1 MTSNANQRCFWH
13 AQNTH
18 GGFILIQIN
27 GKYANA
33 RIMCIGS
40 TPGENIEQYAL
51 AQIQMI
57 ADNEASKGSNICVM
71 PDVHPGKVGPI
82 GLTMTI
88 TDAVNPSLVGID
100 IGCGMSMVKL
110 GRIRKEYQ
118 KLDAVIRDK
127 VPAGFKIRDTAHDM
141 ASQFDFERLICTRH
155 IRKDKA
161 LLSLGTLGGGNHFIE
176 IDVDENGDSYL
187 IVHSGSRH
195 LGKEVS
201 EHYSKLAYQHLRKM
215 GRDDVPI
222 ELSFLTGDNLSD
234 YLHDVSIVQEYAQLN
249 RRIMIKEI
257 CKAMKWKPVEEK
269 SCIHNYI
276 DNSHSEVILR
286 KGAISAREN
295 EDVIIPINMKDG
307 VIIGKGKG
315 NKDWNYSAPH
325 GAGRILS
332 RKEVLESHTVSEFK
346 FEMKGIYSSCIS
358 KNTLDEAP
366 FAYRNIDYIKEAVKD
381 SVDITNILTPVYNYK
396 GGDER

>member
-1 MTSNANQRCFWH
+1 M
-13 AQNTH
+13 
-18 GGFILIQIN
+18 IQII

-33 RIMCIGS
+33 RIMCIGE

-51 AQIQMI
+51 SQIQMI

-118 KLDAVIRDK
+118 KLDAAIRDK
-127 VPAGFKIRDTAHDM
+127 VPAGFKIRDAAHDM
-141 ASQFDFERLICTRH
+141 AKQFDFERLICTRH

-201 EHYSKLAYQHLRKM
+201 ENYSKLAYQHLRKI

-222 ELSFLTGDNLSD
+222 ELSFLTGDKMSD

-249 RRIMIKEI
+249 RRIMMKEI

-276 DNSHSEVILR
+276 DNSHGEVILR

-325 GAGRILS
+325 GAGRISS
-332 RKEVLESHTVSEFK
+332 RKEVLDSHTVSEFK
-346 FEMKGIYSSCIS
+346 ATMKGIYSTCIS
-358 KNTLDEAP
+358 KETLDEAP

>member
-1 MTSNANQRCFWH
+1 M
-13 AQNTH
+13 
-18 GGFILIQIN
+18 IQIN
-27 GKYANA
+27 GKYATA
-33 RIMCIGS
+33 RIMCIGA

-57 ADNEASKGSNICVM
+57 ADNEAYKGSNICVM

-127 VPAGFKIRDTAHDM
+127 VPAGFKIRDNAHDM

-161 LLSLGTLGGGNHFIE
+161 QLSLGTLGGGNHFIE

-195 LGKEVS
+195 LGKEVA
-201 EHYSKLAYQHLRKM
+201 EYYSKLAYQHLRKM

-222 ELSFLTGDNLSD
+222 ELSFLTGDNVSD
-234 YLHDVSIVQEYAQLN
+234 YLHDASIVQEYAQLN

-276 DNSHSEVILR
+276 DNSHGEVILR

-307 VIIGKGKG
+307 VIVGKGKG

-325 GAGRILS
+325 GAGRISS

-346 FEMKGIYSSCIS
+346 ATMKGIYSTCIS
-358 KNTLDEAP
+358 KETLDEAP

-396 GGDER
+396 GGEER

>member
-1 MTSNANQRCFWH
+1 MTSNAIQRCFWH

-18 GGFILIQIN
+18 GGFILIQII

-33 RIMCIGS
+33 RIMCIGE

-51 AQIQMI
+51 SQIQMI

-118 KLDAVIRDK
+118 KLDVVIRDK

-155 IRKDKA
+155 TRKDKA

-195 LGKEVS
+195 LGKEVA
-201 EHYSKLAYQHLRKM
+201 EYYSKLAYQHLRKM

-222 ELSFLTGDNLSD
+222 ELSFLTGDNVSD
-234 YLHDVSIVQEYAQLN
+234 YLHDASIVQEYAQLN

-257 CKAMKWKPVEEK
+257 CKVMKWKPVEEK

-276 DNSHSEVILR
+276 DNSHGEVILR

-307 VIIGKGKG
+307 VIVGKGKG

-325 GAGRILS
+325 GAGRISS

-346 FEMKGIYSSCIS
+346 ATMKGIYSTCIS
-358 KNTLDEAP
+358 KETLDEAP

-396 GGDER
+396 GGEER

>member
-1 MTSNANQRCFWH
+1 M
-13 AQNTH
+13 
-18 GGFILIQIN
+18 IQII

-33 RIMCIGS
+33 RIMCIGE

-51 AQIQMI
+51 SQIQMI

-118 KLDAVIRDK
+118 KLDAVIGDK
-127 VPAGFKIRDTAHDM
+127 IPAGFKIRDTAHDM
-141 ASQFDFERLICTRH
+141 AKQFDFERLICTRH

-195 LGKEVS
+195 LGKEVA
-201 EHYSKLAYQHLRKM
+201 EYYSKLAYQHLRKM

-276 DNSHSEVILR
+276 DNSHGEVILR
-286 KGAISAREN
+286 KGAISARDN

-307 VIIGKGKG
+307 VILGKGKG
-315 NKDWNYSAPH
+315 NKEWNYSAPH
-325 GAGRILS
+325 GAGRISS

-346 FEMKGIYSSCIS
+346 ATMKGIYSTCIS
-358 KNTLDEAP
+358 KETLDEAP

>member
-1 MTSNANQRCFWH
+1 M
-13 AQNTH
+13 
-18 GGFILIQIN
+18 IQIK

-33 RIMCIGS
+33 RIMCIGA

-51 AQIQMI
+51 SQIQMI

-195 LGKEVS
+195 LGKEVA
-201 EHYSKLAYQHLRKM
+201 EYYSKLGYQHLRKM

-234 YLHDVSIVQEYAQLN
+234 YLHDASIVQEYAKLN

-257 CKAMKWKPVEEK
+257 CKAMKWKSVEEK

-276 DNSHSEVILR
+276 DNSHGEVILR

-325 GAGRILS
+325 GAGRISS

-346 FEMKGIYSSCIS
+346 ATMKGIYSTCIS
-358 KNTLDEAP
+358 KETLDEAP
-366 FAYRNIDYIKEAVKD
+366 FAYRNIDYIKEAVKV

>member
-1 MTSNANQRCFWH
+1 MTSNAIQRCFWH

-27 GKYANA
+27 GKYTNA
-33 RIMCIGS
+33 RIMCIGE

-51 AQIQMI
+51 SQIQMI

-100 IGCGMSMVKL
+100 IGCGMSMIKL

-195 LGKEVS
+195 LGKEVA
-201 EHYSKLAYQHLRKM
+201 EYYSKLAYQHLRKM

-222 ELSFLTGDNLSD
+222 ELSFLTGDNVSD
-234 YLHDVSIVQEYAQLN
+234 YLHDASIVQEYAQLN

-257 CKAMKWKPVEEK
+257 CKVMKWKPVEEK
-269 SCIHNYI
+269 NCIHNYI
-276 DNSHSEVILR
+276 DNSHGEVILR

-307 VIIGKGKG
+307 VIVGKGKG

-325 GAGRILS
+325 GAGRISS

-346 FEMKGIYSSCIS
+346 ATMKGIYSTCIS
-358 KNTLDEAP
+358 KETLDEAP

-396 GGDER
+396 GGEER

>member
-1 MTSNANQRCFWH
+1 MTSNAIQRCFWH
-13 AQNTH
+13 AQNAV

-27 GKYANA
+27 GKYATA
-33 RIMCIGS
+33 RIMCIGA

-51 AQIQMI
+51 AQIHMI
-57 ADNEASKGSNICVM
+57 ADNEVAKDSTICVM

-118 KLDAVIRDK
+118 KLDAAIRDK
-127 VPAGFKIRDTAHDM
+127 VPAGFKIRDAAHDM
-141 ASQFDFERLICTRH
+141 AKQFDFERLICTRH

-201 EHYSKLAYQHLRKM
+201 EHYSKLAYQHLRKI

-222 ELSFLTGDNLSD
+222 ELSFLTGDILSD

-257 CKAMKWKPVEEK
+257 CKVMKWKPVEEK
-269 SCIHNYI
+269 NCIHNYI
-276 DNSHSEVILR
+276 DNSHGEVILR

-325 GAGRILS
+325 GAGRISS
-332 RKEVLESHTVSEFK
+332 RKEVLDSHTVSEFK
-346 FEMKGIYSSCIS
+346 ATMKGIYSTCIS
-358 KNTLDEAP
+358 KETLDEAP

>member
-1 MTSNANQRCFWH
+1 MTSNAIQRRFWH
-13 AQNTH
+13 SQNTH
-18 GGFILIQIN
+18 GGFILIQII

-33 RIMCIGS
+33 RIMCIGE

-51 AQIQMI
+51 SQIQMI

-127 VPAGFKIRDTAHDM
+127 VPAGFKIRDNAHDM

-195 LGKEVS
+195 LGKEVA
-201 EHYSKLAYQHLRKM
+201 EYYSKLAYQHLRKM

-222 ELSFLTGDNLSD
+222 ELSFLTGDNVSD
-234 YLHDVSIVQEYAQLN
+234 YLHDASIVQEYAQLN

-257 CKAMKWKPVEEK
+257 CKVMKWKPVEEK

-276 DNSHSEVILR
+276 DNSHGEVILR

-307 VIIGKGKG
+307 VIVGKGKG

-325 GAGRILS
+325 GAGRISS

-346 FEMKGIYSSCIS
+346 ATMKGIYSTCIS
-358 KNTLDEAP
+358 KETLDEAP

>member
-1 MTSNANQRCFWH
+1 MTSNAIQRCFWH
-13 AQNTH
+13 SQNTH

-27 GKYANA
+27 GKYATA
-33 RIMCIGS
+33 RIMCIGA

-51 AQIQMI
+51 SQIHMI

-100 IGCGMSMVKL
+100 IGCGMTMIRL
-110 GRIRKEYQ
+110 GRIKKEYQ
-118 KLDAVIRDK
+118 KLDTVIKSK
-127 VPAGFKIRDTAHDM
+127 VPAGFKIRDNAHNM
-141 ASQFDFERLICTRH
+141 ATQFDFESLICYKH
-155 IRKDKA
+155 VRKEKA

-176 IDVDENGDSYL
+176 IDEDENGDSYL

-195 LGKEVS
+195 LGKEVA
-201 EHYSKLAYQHLRKM
+201 EHYSKIAHQHLKDI
-215 GRDDVPI
+215 GKDVPI
-222 ELSFLTGDNLSD
+222 ELAYLTGDSLKA
-234 YLHDVSIVQEYAQLN
+234 YLHDVQIAQEYADLN

-257 CKAMKWKPVEEK
+257 CKAMKWKPIEEK

-276 DNSHSEVILR
+276 DLSTGTAILR
-286 KGAISAREN
+286 KGAISAKEN

-307 VIIGKGKG
+307 VILGKGKG
-315 NKDWNYSAPH
+315 NKEWNYSAPH
-325 GAGRILS
+325 GAGRISS

-346 FEMKGIYSSCIS
+346 AAMKGIYSSCIS
-358 KNTLDEAP
+358 KDTLDEAP
-366 FAYRNIDYIKEAVKD
+366 FAYRNIDYIKDAVKD
-381 SVDITNILTPVYNYK
+381 SVEITKVLRPVYNYK
-396 GGDER
+396 GGNER

>member
-1 MTSNANQRCFWH
+1 MTSNAIQRCFWH
-13 AQNTH
+13 SKNTH

-33 RIMCIGS
+33 RIMCIGE

-51 AQIQMI
+51 AQIHMI
-57 ADNEASKGSNICVM
+57 ADNEVAKGCTICVM

-234 YLHDVSIVQEYAQLN
+234 YLHDASIVQEYAQLN

-257 CKAMKWKPVEEK
+257 CKVMKWKPVEEK

-276 DNSHSEVILR
+276 DNSHGEVILR

-307 VIIGKGKG
+307 VIVGKGKG

-325 GAGRILS
+325 GAGRISS

-346 FEMKGIYSSCIS
+346 ATMKGIYSICIS
-358 KNTLDEAP
+358 KETLDEAP

-396 GGDER
+396 GGEER

>member
-1 MTSNANQRCFWH
+1 MTSNAIQRCFWH

-27 GKYANA
+27 GKYTNA
-33 RIMCIGS
+33 RIMCIGD

-51 AQIQMI
+51 SQIQMI

-127 VPAGFKIRDTAHDM
+127 VPAGFKLRATAHDM

-155 IRKDKA
+155 IRKEKA
-161 LLSLGTLGGGNHFIE
+161 QLSLGTLGGGNHFIE

-222 ELSFLTGDNLSD
+222 ELSFLIGDNLSD
-234 YLHDVSIVQEYAQLN
+234 YLHDASIVQEYAQLN

-257 CKAMKWKPVEEK
+257 CKAMKWKPIEEK
-269 SCIHNYI
+269 NCIHNYI
-276 DNSHSEVILR
+276 DNSHGEVILR

-325 GAGRILS
+325 GAGRISS

-346 FEMKGIYSSCIS
+346 AEMKGIHSSCIS
-358 KNTLDEAP
+358 KNTLEEAP

-381 SVDITNILTPVYNYK
+381 SVDIMNILTPVYNYK

>member
-1 MTSNANQRCFWH
+1 MTSNAIQRCFWD
-13 AQNTH
+13 AQNAI
-18 GGFILIQIN
+18 GGFILIQII

-33 RIMCIGS
+33 RIMCIGE

-51 AQIQMI
+51 SQIQMI

-118 KLDAVIRDK
+118 KLDAVIGDK
-127 VPAGFKIRDTAHDM
+127 IPAGFKIRDTAHDM
-141 ASQFDFERLICTRH
+141 AKQFDFERLICTRH

-195 LGKEVS
+195 LGKEVA
-201 EHYSKLAYQHLRKM
+201 EYYSKLAYQHLRKM

-276 DNSHSEVILR
+276 DNSHGEVILR
-286 KGAISAREN
+286 KGAISARDN

-307 VIIGKGKG
+307 VILGKGKG
-315 NKDWNYSAPH
+315 NKEWNYSAPH
-325 GAGRILS
+325 GAGRISS

-346 FEMKGIYSSCIS
+346 ATMKGIYSTCIS
-358 KNTLDEAP
+358 KETLDEAP

>member
-1 MTSNANQRCFWH
+1 M
-13 AQNTH
+13 
-18 GGFILIQIN
+18 QIK

-33 RIMCIGS
+33 RIMCIGE

-51 AQIQMI
+51 SQIQMI

-88 TDAVNPSLVGID
+88 TDAVNTSLVGID

-127 VPAGFKIRDTAHDM
+127 VLAGFKIRDNAHDM

-195 LGKEVS
+195 LGKEVA
-201 EHYSKLAYQHLRKM
+201 EYYSKLAYQHLRKM

-222 ELSFLTGDNLSD
+222 ELSFLTGDNVSD
-234 YLHDVSIVQEYAQLN
+234 YLHDASIVQEYAQLN

-257 CKAMKWKPVEEK
+257 CKVMKWKPVEEK

-276 DNSHSEVILR
+276 DNSHGEVILR

-307 VIIGKGKG
+307 VIVGKGKG

-325 GAGRILS
+325 GAGRISS

-346 FEMKGIYSSCIS
+346 ATMKGIYSTCIS
-358 KNTLDEAP
+358 KETLDEAP

>member
-1 MTSNANQRCFWH
+1 
-13 AQNTH
+13 
-18 GGFILIQIN
+18 
-27 GKYANA
+27 
-33 RIMCIGS
+33 MCIGE
-40 TPGENIEQYAL
+40 TPGKNIEQYAL
-51 AQIQMI
+51 SQIQMI

-141 ASQFDFERLICTRH
+141 AKQFDFERLICTRH

-195 LGKEVS
+195 LGKEVA
-201 EHYSKLAYQHLRKM
+201 EYYSKLGYQHLRKM

-234 YLHDVSIVQEYAQLN
+234 YLHDASIVQEYAKLN

-257 CKAMKWKPVEEK
+257 CKVMKWKPVEEK

-276 DNSHSEVILR
+276 DNSHGEVILR

-325 GAGRILS
+325 GAGRISS

-346 FEMKGIYSSCIS
+346 VTMKGIYSTCIS
-358 KNTLDEAP
+358 KETLDEAP
-366 FAYRNIDYIKEAVKD
+366 FAYRDIDYIKEAVKD